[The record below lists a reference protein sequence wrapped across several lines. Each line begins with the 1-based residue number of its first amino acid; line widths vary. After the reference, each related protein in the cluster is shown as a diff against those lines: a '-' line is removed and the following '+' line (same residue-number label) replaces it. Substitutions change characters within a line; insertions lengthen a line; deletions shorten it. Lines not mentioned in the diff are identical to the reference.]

1 MRSTIS
7 IHRPTFFL
15 SILFYSFFSTI
26 TFSQTFDWLITGGGP
41 LSDKAT
47 SIAVDAQGNTFITGY
62 FNEEGTFGPF
72 YMPLIDLHSKE
83 VFVAKIDPNGN
94 YLWVKRGS
102 NHYDDRGLGLCL
114 DPSGNVYVTG
124 TCWGGLI
131 FGGLNVYNSTSYTD
145 QIYVLKLDTDG
156 NEIWLKNAGVDEGGY
171 PYNDD
176 HGFDLVSDSDGD
188 ILVTGFI
195 SNNDPTDH
203 YANFD
208 AIAIPVQAMDSLA
221 FVAKLSNSGVWQWVK
236 TNGGVDGYRD
246 NRITVDDEKNIYVV
260 GGFQGSKTFETT
272 TLTSYGLSDI
282 YITKYAT
289 DGTFIYAKNAGSP
302 LDDRANDIA
311 FDHENHLYITGEF
324 KGAAIFGN
332 DTINNN
338 GSDEDRDIF
347 VCRISKNGD
356 WDWVK
361 KAGSNSGGD
370 RGNGI
375 VVNQTGNIFVTGQF
389 KENAKF
395 GSTLELNGSSDS
407 IQVFIAAMDSLGKWK
422 WVLQGGETDDSRGN
436 GITCDENC
444 NVFVDGYYNNTIL
457 FDNQSITSTGKKDM
471 FILKIKDA
479 CFVYDPP
486 IIDPETVIIDDFSPS
501 NIFSPNGDGLND
513 QLSFFKTYK
522 AIGKIVILN
531 RWGNIVYE
539 SSDLSKSW
547 DGKDQNNN
555 TVDDGVYYYNLEY
568 TSTNGELKKFTGFV
582 TVIK

>member
-1 MRSTIS
+1 MKNKSLLFRNK
-7 IHRPTFFL
+7 RVLLFL
-15 SILFYSFFSTI
+15 LFAVI
-26 TFSQTFDWLITGGGP
+26 GIQTNAQIFDWLITGGGP

-47 SIAVDAQGNTFITGY
+47 SIAVDANGNTFITGY

-72 YMPLIDLHSKE
+72 YLPMIDLHSKE
-83 VFVAKIDPNGN
+83 VFVAKIDPAGN

-114 DPSGNVYVTG
+114 DPVGNVYVTG

-131 FGGLNVYNSTSYTD
+131 FGTLNVYNTTSYTD

-156 NEIWLKNAGVDEGGY
+156 NEIWLKNAGVDEAGF

-203 YANFD
+203 FANFD
-208 AIAIPVQAMDSLA
+208 AISIPVQAMDSMA
-221 FVAKLSNSGVWQWVK
+221 FIAKLSNDGVWQWVQ

-260 GGFQGSKTFETT
+260 GGFQGTKTFGTT
-272 TLTSYGLSDI
+272 TLTSAGLSDI
-282 YITKYAT
+282 YITKYDT
-289 DGTFIYAKNAGSP
+289 DGNFMYAKNAGSP
-302 LDDRANDIA
+302 LDDRANDVA
-311 FDHENHLYITGEF
+311 FDYENNLYITGEF
-324 KGAAIFGN
+324 KGNAVFGT

-347 VCRISKNGD
+347 VARISKDGI

-375 VVNQTGNIFVTGQF
+375 VVNHTGNIFVTGQF
-389 KENAKF
+389 KDKAKF
-395 GSTLELNGSSDS
+395 GGTLEVDGGTDS
-407 IQVFIAAMDSLGKWK
+407 VQVFIAAIDSLGKWR
-422 WVLQGGETDDSRGN
+422 WVIQGGGIDSDRGN
-436 GITCDENC
+436 GITCDEDC
-444 NVFVDGYYNNTIL
+444 HVYATGYYASTIFFDTNT
-457 FDNQSITSTGKKDM
+457 ITSTGKKDM
-471 FILKIKDA
+471 FILKMKKT
-479 CFVYDPP
+479 CFGYDLEEPDQ
-486 IIDPETVIIDDFSPS
+486 IVDDFSPV
-501 NIFSPNGDGLND
+501 NVFSPNGDGIND
-513 QLSFFKTYK
+513 QLIFFKNYK
-522 AIGKIVILN
+522 AVGKINILN
-531 RWGNIVYE
+531 RWGNVVYE

-547 DGKDQNNN
+547 DGKDQHNAMSS
-555 TVDDGVYYYNLEY
+555 DGVYFYSLEY
-568 TSTNGELKKFTGFV
+568 TSTNGELKKHAGF
-582 TVIK
+582 ISLFH